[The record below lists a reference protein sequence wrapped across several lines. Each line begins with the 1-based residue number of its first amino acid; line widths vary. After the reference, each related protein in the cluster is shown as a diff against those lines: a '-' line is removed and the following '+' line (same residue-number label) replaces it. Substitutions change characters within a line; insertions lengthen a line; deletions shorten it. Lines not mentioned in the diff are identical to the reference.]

1 MLRTDFGQLEM
12 TDRRVDSLA
21 QVLVQ
26 LNCAVLGAGM
36 RLKIDDIGCI
46 FRKGF
51 AVIKAEALPDAVF
64 KLDSDSLCLPLGA
77 LLRPCRGWTIGFIM
91 TPFAVKFIITA
102 MNRNLEAQTGFT
114 VDFCD
119 GCHVVIDAS
128 FGKSGWHAKLDVPA
142 VLGFKLQCEVGCAA
156 DACQTPRAAC
166 RYPHAKV

>member
-102 MNRNLEAQTGFT
+102 MHGDLEAQTGFT

-119 GCHVVIDAS
+119 GCHVIIDAS
-128 FGKSGWHAKLDVPA
+128 FGKSG
-142 VLGFKLQCEVGCAA
+142 
-156 DACQTPRAAC
+156 
-166 RYPHAKV
+166 